1 MKKRVTNYISILFFI
16 AGLSALA
23 AFKTDNFI
31 VLQDEALPFS
41 PHGYYIAAVT
51 DDRPAKSAV
60 AQVVTF
66 SADKKTATQTTDLQ
80 GGTLQAVSRYFSRNL
95 DKDVSQRPV
104 VISIKEFKLTET
116 SLAGNRVDGQV
127 KLVLSF
133 GLQKDYGA
141 ERLIDY
147 RGGLHYIRP
156 GNNNTLA
163 ATQLRDCLK
172 NGITY
177 FNNWIKAST
186 GSNIQLAQKVTFKFS
201 DYTEPNENDT
211 IYYSAKRPLIWDDF
225 RARTAPSGPYAA
237 MVIPAFGYDEQHKV
251 VNGTIQVNLS
261 MKVYLAKS
269 ASWVSA
275 GGQTDYALNHEQRHF
290 DITRIIARQFQ
301 QKVLSA
307 GLTPD
312 TWEAFIGMQ
321 YLDSYRDMHAMQT
334 AYDSETA
341 HGRNHAAQAEWN
353 QRIDKL
359 LGAGPAT
366 LSR

>member
-1 MKKRVTNYISILFFI
+1 MKKRVIYYISILFFI
-16 AGLSALA
+16 TGLA
-23 AFKTDNFI
+23 AFKADNFI
-31 VLQDEALPFS
+31 VLPDEPLPFK

-51 DDRPAKSAV
+51 DDRPAKSPV
-60 AQVVTF
+60 AQVVTL
-66 SADKKTATQTTDLQ
+66 SADKKTAVQSADLQ
-80 GGTLQAVSRYFSRNL
+80 GGTLSAVRGYISRNL
-95 DKDVSQRPV
+95 DKDASQRPV
-104 VISIKEFKLTET
+104 IVSIKEFKLTET
-116 SLAGNRVDGQV
+116 SLPGNRVDGQV

-133 GLQKDYGA
+133 GLQKDYGF
-141 ERLIDY
+141 ERLVDY

-156 GNNNTLA
+156 VSNSALA

-177 FNNWIKAST
+177 FNNWMKANTGTNIK
-186 GSNIQLAQKVTFKFS
+186 LAQKVTFKFT
-201 DYTEPNENDT
+201 DYAEPNENDT
-211 IYYSAKRPLIWDDF
+211 VYYSPKRPLVWDDF
-225 RARTAPSGPYAA
+225 RATTPPSGPYAA
-237 MVIPAFGYDEQHKV
+237 MVIPAFGYDEQHEV
-251 VNGTIQVNLS
+251 VNGAIRVKLS

-269 ASWVSA
+269 ASWVSG
-275 GGQTDYALNHEQRHF
+275 GGQTSYALNHEQRHF

-301 QKVLSA
+301 QKVLNA

-341 HGRNHAAQAEWN
+341 HGRNHSAQAEWN
-353 QRIDKL
+353 RRIDKL
-359 LGAGPAT
+359 LGEGADTG